1 MREDGAKVFAVL
13 GHAGSAELTQANSM
27 AMAHTIESNGARR
40 IGLGECAAGNG
51 HPSQFTHGF
60 DPFLF
65 AVGDQRRSI

>member
-13 GHAGSAELTQANSM
+13 SHAGSAELTQANSM
-27 AMAHTIESNGARR
+27 PTSHTFESNAAQR

-51 HPSQFTHGF
+51 HPSQFTRGS

-65 AVGDQRRSI
+65 AVGDQRRGI